1 MAKPDETN
9 KGFRTYTEPERAK
22 NAKGDDQIPVCR
34 VYEPWAWN
42 QKLLDKQRSEGR
54 EDNIPQVPGLGRT
67 HTMTTKEPKQI
78 DLRKVAQEKSKKN
91 RGIQPGETMALP
103 VD

>member
-1 MAKPDETN
+1 MRE
-9 KGFRTYTEPERAK
+9 FTEPERAK
-22 NAKGDDQIPVCR
+22 NAKGDAKIPVCKI
-34 VYEPWAWN
+34 YEPHEFN
-42 QKLLDKQRSEGR
+42 RILLDKQRTNGE